1 MSGLHLPTTLGPLA
15 RCAADD
21 QGRYSMNG
29 VQVRDPG
36 DGTFCCGSTNGR
48 YLLIARGISPGDG
61 RGHLGCPPD
70 RSIVVPT
77 VAWNEAFRKVPQ
89 LLDQPRGSN
98 KPKTVEVAL
107 EGAKV
112 RLSSHERS
120 FTCDQIDGRFPDWTQ
135 VLPKRGPA
143 FTIYVNADL
152 LVDILTAVKQMID
165 ESDKVTLAFWSD
177 TEPLAVVAKSAET
190 GLCIDGLVM
199 PLTPSPSQ
207 IQKEKDERAAR
218 AAEEEES
225 EAEEQ
230 EGNNEEPEVE
240 EVDA

>member
-1 MSGLHLPTTLGPLA
+1 LLRQYKWALSAHCA
-15 RCAADD
+15 RHFSRRRA
-21 QGRYSMNG
+21 
-29 VQVRDPG
+29 
-36 DGTFCCGSTNGR
+36 
-48 YLLIARGISPGDG
+48 
-61 RGHLGCPPD
+61 GHLGCPPD

-107 EGAKV
+107 EGTKV
-112 RLSSHERS
+112 RLSFHERN

-135 VLPKRGPA
+135 VLPKCGPA
-143 FTIYVNADL
+143 FTIYVNPDL
-152 LVDILTAVKQMID
+152 LVDILTAVKQMIG

-177 TEPLAVVAKSAET
+177 TEPLAVVAKSAES

-218 AAEEEES
+218 IAEEEES
-225 EAEEQ
+225 EPEAEE
-230 EGNNEEPEVE
+230 GSNEEPEAE

>member
-1 MSGLHLPTTLGPLA
+1 LT

-36 DGTFCCGSTNGR
+36 DGTFCCVSTNGR
-48 YLLIARGISPGDG
+48 YLLIARGISLGDE

-70 RSIVVPT
+70 RPIVVPT

-98 KPKTVEVAL
+98 KPKTVKVAL
-107 EGAKV
+107 EGTKV
-112 RLSSHERS
+112 RLSSNERS

-143 FTIYVNADL
+143 FTIYVNPDL
-152 LVDILTAVKQMID
+152 LVDILTAVKQMIG
-165 ESDKVTLAFWSD
+165 EQKKVTLAFWTD
-177 TEPLAVVAKSAET
+177 AEPMAVVAKSAET

-218 AAEEEES
+218 ATQEEES
-225 EAEEQ
+225 NAEPKEE
-230 EGNNEEPEVE
+230 EGSTEESETE